1 MAQFQIRGGQT
12 LKVVTRE
19 VANIIF
25 DTKAEITLQYTNYYY
40 SPKPSSPEFL
50 EKQKTGIEIDVIRS
64 RLIYNLYEI
73 DHEKNTTT
81 KYFRNGAESGRDV
94 ATGFPAPN
102 YHNYTSLFDE
112 HEAGS
117 WYDIQTPKNHGR
129 GEFVVLEGNFRKTAT
144 MPIVHEQLLNDAF
157 HFHLAGN
164 GIHTDSTGNIEV
176 KVYKSTDSLE
186 DAEADLEKFYL
197 GTSSE
202 LVHTYQFTA
211 DSIDWKFHSINL
223 REIDI
228 SKNANLLWFTF
239 ERTPIITDT
248 IFNHP
253 GGEYDESFVPSGS
266 DTFFI
271 SSIGD
276 WTESDTTTVRP
287 ITITRNSTPAVV
299 LAEGIDFER
308 EIISYKQDRKKLKI
322 NWSFD
327 LSGHD
332 LDYTLSVSSRTT
344 QFNSSNFDN
353 NWLKFSHDAVHIDGR
368 ADEYPNRPDDMDSG
382 GVSHWRTSAD
392 LATIEYVN
400 NSRSYVGAVT
410 PDNVETYI
418 LEAELSSTAADDDG
432 IGLVI
437 GYVKDQQYEYTLS
450 AIRTQGGILGGETW
464 AVVSNLGSALTNQG
478 KDIENPNISSIV
490 WSNSETAIQ
499 SGNWATGGNTK
510 IRIEKTNNIV
520 KVWTSQFDDA
530 AIDDETLIEID
541 LNDNEETKKFITSR
555 TGFSTWGQTG
565 AKFSNIVFTPYAADL
580 DPTIHKQGYVGVGG
594 FAVERSSSIKMVR
607 SPKENHE
614 FIENISSERFT
625 LAQNNIFLETYDSF
639 NFELNKNTNTIESQ
653 NIVELIQAHKLGY
666 TILDYNN
673 INMIVQSAK
682 TTFEFSPFTGARGPN
697 LSQFHDSQLIIGGNV
712 FWEIEN
718 FIEPKSDVVY
728 DRSIGNYK
736 VTENVS
742 SKTWEVS
749 IAGIKYTFDY
759 SGEHLPLIPPE
770 NFTGELAE
778 AEFLSYQT
786 SIIGTISSYFHK
798 SLIQFSISDYLDS
811 DNDNLGREL
820 TKSEYTELVENRN
833 LFGENALA
841 EFLNI
846 SSIVG
851 LNKNIN
857 LADYLE
863 IVESKSFFDNVAFLN
878 PHDSALNAK
887 RNQLLKIQ
895 ESVLNQDRNQL
906 LRTQDLCLNLEN
918 SLYFFE
924 RNDVSR
930 NMNRTFYFG
939 KPLDTSVP
947 INFGFQRYQS
957 NADTNERFVEIARD
971 VELNNLQFI
980 EQINYTMIEDV
991 KFVRKTNIIEFEYP
1005 KTAYFEVA
1013 KDIEF
1018 VVKPFY
1024 TETLDKTFVHKLFF
1038 VDLNMWNADL
1048 KFKPFE
1054 LQGDDTVFM
1063 IEQFFL
1069 QSTTTAP
1076 NPTNLFKHL
1085 MIEEIFRPKYRLLT
1099 KGYEFFFD
1107 SFVGIASNLFDA
1119 NKFQPTYYE
1128 TWNSSKRRQRD
1139 GGSQAFGH
1147 VVLRNTRNGIFMN
1160 KTEPVKYI
1168 LENSFGAAGRHGRS
1182 RTGVYKETQVVTDI
1196 ESNFLFEFSHVD
1208 WDVNLGLT
1216 SNNWAAFSTRNNF
1229 FNFIY
1234 TVDETSGRLPECLSF
1249 SSTGKLTGRLT
1260 ETDKFL
1266 REYAWEQWTKEQGYT
1281 DDFGNFI
1288 SHFDSLDYNYKDFE
1302 MINPREFSIKLFG
1315 QNITKG
1321 TIDLIQ
1327 PDGSTGEFAV
1337 DQKIKQVDTVFYIDE
1352 YVGQFSK
1359 EVNHG
1364 NGIETKTVFRYKI
1377 DRLLGDINVT
1387 RITESITNSGVTS
1400 LSIIDQNIADLDEDI
1415 RFSEDQKVTEV
1426 LLARRQA
1433 LLSQK
1438 QEAEDRASI
1447 DSNDVD
1453 QVFISI
1459 STQSG
1464 VAFETVENEA
1474 GVKFFVDSFSMD
1486 NSGSLQKEITLIFKV
1501 YNNYTYDKDLFLNKS
1516 EDIDTGGQNRSA
1528 WLTDNRKYKNFSYDP
1543 IENNSSMDLSMIQ
1556 NIRDFRHGD
1565 IDETKYLEERDFVFS
1580 TREFVDDDQKNA
1592 YKEYINSIVRLN
1604 DAGSK
1609 YIVVEN
1615 LFIELNLEIITRR
1628 FPLSDI
1634 ETRQRFLYLENISED
1649 GNNQTFKLN
1658 CSYDVSEEIFYSN
1671 TDDVLEIRGYP
1682 VYASCN

>member
-64 RLIYNLYEI
+64 KLVYNVYEI

-81 KYFRNGAESGRDV
+81 KYFRNGAESGRDI
-94 ATGFPAPN
+94 ATGFLAPN

-157 HFHLAGN
+157 HFHLAGS

-248 IFNHP
+248 PFDHP
-253 GGEYDESFVPSGS
+253 GGEYDEGIVPSES

-271 SSIGD
+271 SSYGD
-276 WTESDTTTVRP
+276 WTESDTATVRP
-287 ITITRNSTPAVV
+287 IIITRNSTPPVV
-299 LAEGIDFER
+299 LVEGTDFER
-308 EIISYKQDRKKLKI
+308 EIIPYKQDRKKLKI

-327 LSGHD
+327 LSVHD

-392 LATIEYVN
+392 QSTIEYVN

-464 AVVSNLGSALTNQG
+464 AVVSNLGTALTNQG
-478 KDIENPNISSIV
+478 EDIVNPNISSIV
-490 WSNSETAIQ
+490 WTNSETAIQ

-510 IRIEKTNNIV
+510 IRIEKTDNIV
-520 KVWTSQFDDA
+520 KVWTSQFGNTD
-530 AIDDETLIEID
+530 IDDETLIEIN

-594 FAVERSSSIKMVR
+594 FAVERSSSIKMMR

-673 INMIVQSAK
+673 INMIVQSTK

-697 LSQFHDSQLIIGGNV
+697 LSQFHDSQLVLGGNV

-742 SKTWEVS
+742 TKTWEVS

-786 SIIGTISSYFHK
+786 SIIGT
-798 SLIQFSISDYLDS
+798 QFSISDYLDS
-811 DNDNLGREL
+811 DNDNLGGEL
-820 TKSEYTELVENRN
+820 TKGEYTELVENRN

-863 IVESKSFFDNVAFLN
+863 IVESESFFDNVAFSKSQ
-878 PHDSALNAK
+878 DSALNTK
-887 RNQLLKIQ
+887 RNQLLRAQ
-895 ESVLNQDRNQL
+895 ESALNTKRNQL

-930 NMNRTFYFG
+930 NMTRTFYFG

-957 NADTNERFVEIARD
+957 NADTNERFVEMARD
-971 VELNNLQFI
+971 VELNNIQFI

-1005 KTAYFEVA
+1005 KTAYFEAA

-1038 VDLNMWNADL
+1038 VDLNLWNADL

-1085 MIEEIFRPKYRLLT
+1085 MIEEIFRPKYRLIT

-1128 TWNSSKRRQRD
+1128 TWNSSTRRLRD

-1147 VVLRNTRNGIFMN
+1147 NVLRNTRNGIFMN
-1160 KTEPVKYI
+1160 KSSPAKYI
-1168 LENSFGAAGRHGRS
+1168 SENSFQAGGRHGRS

-1196 ESNFLFEFSHVD
+1196 DSNFLFEFSHVD
-1208 WDVNLGLT
+1208 WDINTGTRTNRSVD
-1216 SNNWAAFSTRNNF
+1216 WMAFNARNNF

-1234 TVDETSGRLPECLSF
+1234 TIDETSGRLPDCMSF
-1249 SSTGKLTGRLT
+1249 TSTGELTGRIT

-1266 REYAWEQWTKEQGYT
+1266 REYAWENWTKEQGQT
-1281 DDFGNFI
+1281 DNSGNFV
-1288 SHFDSLDYNYKDFE
+1288 SHFDSLDYEYEDFE
-1302 MINPREFSIKLFG
+1302 MITPRDFTIKIIG
-1315 QNITKG
+1315 ANITKG
-1321 TIDLIQ
+1321 TIDLIK
-1327 PDGSTGEFAV
+1327 PDGSEGEFAV
-1337 DQKIKQVDTVFYIDE
+1337 GQKITQNDTVFYINNF
-1352 YVGQFSK
+1352 VGQFPK

-1364 NGIETKTVFRYKI
+1364 NGIETKNVFRYEI
-1377 DRLLGDINVT
+1377 DRLIGDIDVT
-1387 RITESITNSGVTS
+1387 RITETTTNTGVS
-1400 LSIIDQNIADLDEDI
+1400 ALSILDQNITELNEEI
-1415 RFSEDQKVTEV
+1415 LFSEDEKVREV
-1426 LLARRQA
+1426 LIARRGK
-1433 LLSQK
+1433 LLAEK
-1438 QEAEDRASI
+1438 QVVEDRT
-1447 DSNDVD
+1447 DVDPDDFD
-1453 QVFISI
+1453 QVFVFIA
-1459 STQSG
+1459 TQSG
-1464 VAFETVENEA
+1464 VAFESVENEA
-1474 GVKFFVDSFSMD
+1474 GVSFYVEDFSMD
-1486 NSGSLQKEITLIFKV
+1486 NAGALRKEITLLFKI

-1516 EDIDTGGQNRSA
+1516 TEIDTGDQNRQA
-1528 WLTDNRKYKNFSYDP
+1528 WLADNRSN
-1543 IENNSSMDLSMIQ
+1543 ENYAYNPSNNNIALDENLINSIT
-1556 NIRDFRHGD
+1556 NYRNGVID
-1565 IDETKYLEERDFVFS
+1565 INLYLEERDFTFS
-1580 TREFVDDDQKNA
+1580 SREYIDDDQKNA
-1592 YKEYINSIVRLN
+1592 YENYINSIVKLASL
-1604 DAGSK
+1604 AGD
-1609 YIVVEN
+1609 YEIVEDRYNEMSLDV
-1615 LFIELNLEIITRR
+1615 ISVR
-1628 FPLSDI
+1628 FALSDI
-1634 ETRQRFLYLENISED
+1634 ESKQRFLYLENISED
-1649 GNNQTFKLN
+1649 GNNETFKLN
-1658 CSYDVSEEIFYSN
+1658 CAYEVSEEIFYKN
-1671 TDDVLEIRGYP
+1671 TDDILEIRGYP

>member
-94 ATGFPAPN
+94 ATGFSAPN

-144 MPIVHEQLLNDAF
+144 MPIVHEQILNDAF

-248 IFNHP
+248 IFDHP
-253 GGEYDESFVPSGS
+253 GGEYDERIVPSGS

-276 WTESDTTTVRP
+276 WTESDTATVRP
-287 ITITRNSTPAVV
+287 IIITRNSTPTVV
-299 LAEGIDFER
+299 LVEGIDFER

-478 KDIENPNISSIV
+478 KDIVNPNISSIV

-530 AIDDETLIEID
+530 AIDDGTLIEID

-697 LSQFHDSQLIIGGNV
+697 LSQFHDSQLILGGNV

-786 SIIGTISSYFHK
+786 SIIGT
-798 SLIQFSISDYLDS
+798 QFSISDYLDS

-863 IVESKSFFDNVAFLN
+863 IVESESFFDNVAFSKSQE
-878 PHDSALNAK
+878 SALNTK
-887 RNQLLKIQ
+887 
-895 ESVLNQDRNQL
+895 RNQL

-930 NMNRTFYFG
+930 DMNRTFYFG

-1038 VDLNMWNADL
+1038 VDLNLWNADL

-1085 MIEEIFRPKYRLLT
+1085 MIEEIFRPKYRLIT

-1128 TWNSSKRRQRD
+1128 TWNSSHRRLRD

-1147 VVLRNTRNGIFMN
+1147 NVLRNTRNGIFMN
-1160 KTEPVKYI
+1160 KSSPAKYI
-1168 LENSFGAAGRHGRS
+1168 SENSFQAGGRHGRS

-1196 ESNFLFEFSHVD
+1196 DSNFLFEFSHVD
-1208 WDVNLGLT
+1208 WDINTGTRTNRSVD
-1216 SNNWAAFSTRNNF
+1216 WMAFNARNNF

-1234 TVDETSGRLPECLSF
+1234 TIDETSGRLPECMSF
-1249 SSTGKLTGRLT
+1249 TSTGELTGRIT

-1266 REYAWEQWTKEQGYT
+1266 REYAWENWTKEQGQT
-1281 DDFGNFI
+1281 DNSGNFV
-1288 SHFDSLDYNYKDFE
+1288 SHFDSLDYEYEDFE
-1302 MINPREFSIKLFG
+1302 MITPRDFTIKIIG
-1315 QNITKG
+1315 SNITKG
-1321 TIDLIQ
+1321 TIDLIK
-1327 PDGSTGEFAV
+1327 PDGSQDEFSV
-1337 DQKIKQVDTVFYIDE
+1337 GQKITQNDTVFYINNF
-1352 YVGQFSK
+1352 VGQFPK

-1364 NGIETKTVFRYKI
+1364 NGIETKNVFRYEI
-1377 DRLLGDINVT
+1377 DRLIGDIDVT
-1387 RITESITNSGVTS
+1387 RITETTTNTGVS
-1400 LSIIDQNIADLDEDI
+1400 ALSILDQNITELNEEI
-1415 RFSEDQKVTEV
+1415 LFSEDEKVREV
-1426 LLARRQA
+1426 LIARRGK
-1433 LLSQK
+1433 LLAEK
-1438 QEAEDRASI
+1438 QVVEDRT
-1447 DSNDVD
+1447 DVDPDDFD
-1453 QVFISI
+1453 QVFVFI

-1464 VAFETVENEA
+1464 VAFKSVENEA
-1474 GVKFFVDSFSMD
+1474 GVSFYVEDFSMD
-1486 NSGSLQKEITLIFKV
+1486 NAGALKKEITLLFKI

-1516 EDIDTGGQNRSA
+1516 SEIGTGGQNRQA
-1528 WLTDNRKYKNFSYDP
+1528 WLADNRSN
-1543 IENNSSMDLSMIQ
+1543 ENYAYNPSNNNTALDENLINSIT
-1556 NIRDFRHGD
+1556 NYRNGVID
-1565 IDETKYLEERDFVFS
+1565 INLYLEERDFAFS
-1580 TREFVDDDQKNA
+1580 SREYVDDDQKNA
-1592 YKEYINSIVRLN
+1592 YENYINSIVKLASL
-1604 DAGSK
+1604 AGD
-1609 YIVVEN
+1609 YEIVEDRYNEMN
-1615 LFIELNLEIITRR
+1615 LDVISVR
-1628 FPLSDI
+1628 FALSDV
-1634 ETRQRFLYLENISED
+1634 ESKQRFLYLENISED
-1649 GNNQTFKLN
+1649 GNNETFKLN
-1658 CSYDVSEEIFYSN
+1658 CAYEVSEEIFYKN
-1671 TDDVLEIRGYP
+1671 TDDILEIRGYP

>member
-12 LKVVTRE
+12 LKVVTRK

-25 DTKAEITLQYTNYYY
+25 DTKAEVTLQYTNYYY

-50 EKQKTGIEIDVIRS
+50 EKQKTGIEIDAIRS

-73 DHEKNTTT
+73 DHTKNTTT
-81 KYFRNGAESGRDV
+81 KYFRNGAESGRDI
-94 ATGFPAPN
+94 ATGLPAPN

-164 GIHTDSTGNIEV
+164 GIHADSTGNIEV
-176 KVYKSTDSLE
+176 NVYKSADSLE
-186 DAEADLEKFYL
+186 NAEGDLEKFYL

-211 DSIDWKFHSINL
+211 DSIDWKIHSINL

-248 IFNHP
+248 PFDHP
-253 GGEYDESFVPSGS
+253 GGEYDEGIVPNGS

-271 SSIGD
+271 SSVGD
-276 WTESDTTTVRP
+276 WTDSDTITVRP
-287 ITITRNSTPAVV
+287 ITITRNSTPPVV
-299 LAEGIDFER
+299 LVEGTDFER

-327 LSGHD
+327 LTNYD

-368 ADEYPNRPDDMDSG
+368 ADAYPNRPDDIDAG
-382 GVSHWRTSAD
+382 GVSHWQTSAD
-392 LATIEYVN
+392 QSTIEYVN

-410 PDNVETYI
+410 PDNIETYI

-464 AVVSNLGSALTNQG
+464 AVVSNLGTALTNQG
-478 KDIENPNISSIV
+478 EDIVNPNISSVV
-490 WSNSETAIQ
+490 WSNSTTALQ
-499 SGNWATGGNTK
+499 SGNWSTGGNTK
-510 IRIEKTNNIV
+510 IRIEKTDNIV
-520 KVWTSQFDDA
+520 KVWTSQFGNTT
-530 AIDDETLIEID
+530 IDDETLIEIN
-541 LNDNEETKKFITSR
+541 LNDSEETKKFITSR

-594 FAVERSSSIKMVR
+594 FAVERSASVKVIR

-614 FIENISSERFT
+614 FIETISSERFT

-653 NIVELIQAHKLGY
+653 NIIELIQTHKLGY

-697 LSQFHDSQLIIGGNV
+697 LSQFHDSQLILGGNV

-742 SKTWEVS
+742 AKTWEVS
-749 IAGIKYTFDY
+749 VAGIKYTFDY

-770 NFTGELAE
+770 NFTGELAN
-778 AEFLSYQT
+778 AEFLSYQS
-786 SIIGTISSYFHK
+786 SIIGS
-798 SLIQFSISDYLDS
+798 QFSISDYLDS
-811 DNDNLGREL
+811 SLNNMGHEL
-820 TKSEYTELVENRN
+820 TKSEYIENVASRG
-833 LFGENALA
+833 LFSSAGLA
-841 EFLNI
+841 DFLNI
-846 SSIVG
+846 TTVVG
-851 LNKNIN
+851 LNENIN
-857 LADYLE
+857 LAEYLE
-863 IVESKSFFDNVAFLN
+863 IAESEIFFDNVAFSKSQ
-878 PHDSALNAK
+878 DSTLNAK

-895 ESVLNQDRNQL
+895 ESVLNQNKNQL
-906 LRTQDLCLNLEN
+906 LRRQDVYLNLDN

-930 NMNRTFYFG
+930 NMNRIFYFG
-939 KPLDTSVP
+939 KPLDTTVP
-947 INFGFQRYQS
+947 INLGFQRYKS
-957 NADTNERFVEIARD
+957 NVDTNERFIEIARD
-971 VELNNLQFI
+971 TELNNLQFI
-980 EQINYTMIEDV
+980 EQINYTMIEDT

-1005 KTAYFEVA
+1005 KTAYFEAA

-1018 VVKPFY
+1018 IVKPFY
-1024 TETLDKTFVHKLFF
+1024 TETLDKTYVHKLFF
-1038 VDLNMWNADL
+1038 VDLNLWNADL
-1048 KFKPFE
+1048 EFKPFE

-1069 QSTTTAP
+1069 QSATTAP
-1076 NPTNLFKHL
+1076 DPTNLFKHL
-1085 MIEEIFRPKYRLLT
+1085 MIEEIFRPNYRLIT

-1107 SFVGIASNLFDA
+1107 SFIGISSNLFDA

-1128 TWNSSKRRQRD
+1128 TWNSSRRRQRD

-1147 VVLRNTRNGIFMN
+1147 VVLRNTRSNIISN
-1160 KTEPVKYI
+1160 KTMPVHYI
-1168 LENSFGAAGRHGRS
+1168 TENSFGAGGRHGRS
-1182 RTGVYKETQVVTDI
+1182 RTGSYKETQIVTDTK
-1196 ESNFLFEFSHVD
+1196 SNFLFEFSDVD
-1208 WDVNLGLT
+1208 WNLDLAT
-1216 SNNWAAFSTRNNF
+1216 TNTETNAFRSKNNF
-1229 FNFIY
+1229 FNFVY
-1234 TVDETSGRLPECLSF
+1234 TLDETSGRIPDCL
-1249 SSTGKLTGRLT
+1249 TLTTTGRLYGT
-1260 ETDKFL
+1260 LSETDKFI

-1281 DDFGNFI
+1281 DKFGNFI
-1288 SHFDSLDYNYKDFE
+1288 SHYDSIDYDYTDFD
-1302 MINPREFSIKLFG
+1302 MISPREFTVKVIGK
-1315 QNITKG
+1315 NITKG
-1321 TIDLIQ
+1321 TIDLIRI
-1327 PDGSTGEFAV
+1327 DGVTEDFALNQEIHQDLTTFFLDRKVGEF
-1337 DQKIKQVDTVFYIDE
+1337 E
-1352 YVGQFSK
+1352 K

-1364 NGIETKTVFRYKI
+1364 NGLEVKTVLRYEI
-1377 DRLLGDINVT
+1377 DRLEGDINVT
-1387 RITESITNSGVTS
+1387 KITENTSSTSVTS
-1400 LSIIDQNIADLDEDI
+1400 LSILNQNIANIEEEI
-1415 RFSEDQKVTEV
+1415 MFSEDLKTTEV
-1426 LLARRQA
+1426 LNARRADLIGLRDEALNRQA
-1433 LLSQK
+1433 
-1438 QEAEDRASI
+1438 ADEDDI
-1447 DSNDVD
+1447 D
-1453 QVFISI
+1453 QVFVSI
-1459 STQSG
+1459 TTQSG
-1464 VAFETVENEA
+1464 IAFETVENAEGIKFRVDDFSLNNA
-1474 GVKFFVDSFSMD
+1474 GAVT
-1486 NSGSLQKEITLIFKV
+1486 KEVTLIFRII
-1501 YNNYTYDKDLFLNKS
+1501 NNFTFDKDLFLNKS
-1516 EDIDTGGQNRSA
+1516 GDIDTADTNRKA
-1528 WLTDNRKYKNFSYDP
+1528 WLEENRKEKNFTYDP
-1543 IENNSSMDLSMIQ
+1543 VENNSTLDESLI
-1556 NIRDFRHGD
+1556 NTIKEFRDEILD
-1565 IDETKYLEERDFVFS
+1565 NETYLEERDIIFEG
-1580 TREFVDDDQKNA
+1580 REYVNTDQKND
-1592 YKEYINSIVRLN
+1592 YKKYINSIIGLDVGGTKYVLN
-1604 DAGSK
+1604 EK
-1609 YIVVEN
+1609 LYK
-1615 LFIELNLEIITRR
+1615 ELNLDYVTRR
-1628 FPLSDI
+1628 FPLSDL
-1634 ETRQRFLYLENISED
+1634 ETKQRFLYLENISVD
-1649 GNNQTFKLN
+1649 GKNEKFKLN
-1658 CSYDVSEEIFYSN
+1658 CSYDVSEDIFYDN
-1671 TDDVLEIRGYP
+1671 TDDILEIRGYP